1 MEWADISAL
10 YRYWRDSPPVHELLA
25 ARWGVKAR
33 RGREATRDERPS
45 FGISDAD
52 WEKGFAAGTP
62 VPIGVM

>member
-25 ARWGVKAR
+25 ARWGVKPV
-33 RGREATRDERPS
+33 RGREASRDERPALELS
-45 FGISDAD
+45 AEEIRR
-52 WEKGFAAGTP
+52 GFETGTA